1 MTVADWENLWQQLPR
16 LQAEQ
21 NLTLATI
28 SAYPH
33 MKESGQR
40 KMWQAWQ
47 GIIASTK
54 SGVVGAGQS
63 VAESVRAVRRLLRRH
78 GQLDAD

>member
-21 NLTLATI
+21 NMALAGI

-33 MKESGQR
+33 MKENAQR
-40 KMWQAWQ
+40 RMWQAWQ
-47 GIIASTK
+47 GIVESTR
-54 SGVVGAGQS
+54 SGIVGVGMS
-63 VAESVRAVRRLLRRH
+63 VADSVRAVRAMLRKY